1 MHTFIKL
8 FFSAIT
14 LAGIMVLSPMAMGE
28 SDQDNACAGGCS
40 AQARVDFSIY
50 VPGFLRFRVGAAGG
64 MIDVVEFDVPVANIG
79 DSSVVTATG
88 GDLSLGKLTA
98 EVAANVGQIT
108 IRETNDGGGNGI
120 RGMAGMGTQAD
131 LSAISYVD
139 ISTSS
144 NDGALGAPALSDS
157 GGNTST
163 PTLQGASGVTQ
174 RNAEWTYT
182 YLNTT
187 VVEQDT
193 YLGRVTYTATAP

>member
-28 SDQDNACAGGCS
+28 SNQDTACAGSCS

-50 VPGFLRFRVGAAGG
+50 IPGFLRFQVGTADNV
-64 MIDVVEFDVPVANIG
+64 INEVRFDVPVANIG
-79 DSSVVTATG
+79 DSSVVNATSG
-88 GDLSLGKLTA
+88 GDLSPGRLTA
-98 EVAANVGQIT
+98 DVAANVGQIT
-108 IRETNDGGGNGI
+108 ITETNDGGGEGI
-120 RGMAGMGTQAD
+120 VGTGTGTQATQN
-131 LSAISYVD
+131 AITYAD
-139 ISTSS
+139 ISTSTS
-144 NDGALGAPALSDS
+144 NPNLGAPALSDS
-157 GGNTST
+157 GNNSST

-174 RNAEWTYT
+174 RKAEWTYT

-193 YLGRVTYTATAP
+193 YSGQVTYTATDP

>member
-28 SDQDNACAGGCS
+28 SDQDNACAGSCS

-50 VPGFLRFRVGAAGG
+50 IPGFLRFQVGTAGG
-64 MIDVVEFDVPVANIG
+64 MIDEVRFEVDVANIG
-79 DSSVVTATG
+79 DSSVVNAISG
-88 GDLSLGKLTA
+88 GNVAAGILTA

-108 IRETNDGGGNGI
+108 ITETNDGGGEGI
-120 RGMAGMGTQAD
+120 VGTGTGTQAT
-131 LSAISYVD
+131 LNAITYAD

-144 NDGALGAPALSDS
+144 DDASLVAPVLSDG

-174 RNAEWTYT
+174 RSAEWTYT

-193 YLGRVTYTATAP
+193 YSGQVTYTATDP